1 MECKIF
7 PSTDKVQFPIQVTE
21 DFEITK
27 KKMLTTNVKKS
38 SQGSDKFNAG
48 YKKKSHTLMTSNA
61 SL

>member
-38 SQGSDKFNAG
+38 SRSDKFNAG
-48 YKKKSHTLMTSNA
+48 YKKKKALH
-61 SL
+61 